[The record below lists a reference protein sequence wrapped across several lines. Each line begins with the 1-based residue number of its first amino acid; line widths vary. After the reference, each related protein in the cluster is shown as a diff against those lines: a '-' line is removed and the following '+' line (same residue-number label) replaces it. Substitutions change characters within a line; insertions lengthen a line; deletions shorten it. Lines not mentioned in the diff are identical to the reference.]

1 MKTEFE
7 IDDDTLCVKKAQV
20 SFFGYDSLAVP
31 VCRASTI
38 PYSDAKSFASRFER
52 DVDGYTYGL
61 YGTPTHRFLEKKIT
75 ELEQGRRTLLFPSGQ
90 AAITLAMLS
99 VLKSGDKVLIP
110 DCVYPPVRDFANNEL
125 KRINVDPIFYDPCD
139 LRTLESIIDDQTQ
152 LVWIESPGSTTMEI
166 QDVRRIVKMSHAK
179 GALVGC
185 DNTWA
190 TPILFKP
197 LLFGADIVVEAL
209 SKYLSGHSDILM
221 GSVTVMDPDLG
232 LKLKAALG
240 RMGIGTSPDDCSLV
254 LRGIETLPVRL
265 ERAAKTAK
273 SLACW
278 IANQRITK
286 KVLHPALNDCPG
298 HDLWKRDFKG
308 ASGVF
313 SVILNAEAVPHVQAA
328 LDVLKTF
335 SIGASWGG
343 TKSLIA
349 PMTVNAFRSAKP
361 WIGPD
366 MVLRISAGMES
377 EESLIND
384 LELFFEKIVER
395 MP

>member
-1 MKTEFE
+1 M
-7 IDDDTLCVKKAQV
+7 Q
-20 SFFGYDSLAVP
+20 
-31 VCRASTI
+31 
-38 PYSDAKSFASRFER
+38 
-52 DVDGYTYGL
+52 
-61 YGTPTHRFLEKKIT
+61 
-75 ELEQGRRTLLFPSGQ
+75 LFCFSWHQ
-90 AAITLAMLS
+90 
-99 VLKSGDKVLIP
+99 
-110 DCVYPPVRDFANNEL
+110 
-125 KRINVDPIFYDPCD
+125 
-139 LRTLESIIDDQTQ
+139 
-152 LVWIESPGSTTMEI
+152 
-166 QDVRRIVKMSHAK
+166 
-179 GALVGC
+179 
-185 DNTWA
+185 
-190 TPILFKP
+190 
-197 LLFGADIVVEAL
+197 
-209 SKYLSGHSDILM
+209 
-221 GSVTVMDPDLG
+221 
-232 LKLKAALG
+232 
-240 RMGIGTSPDDCSLV
+240 
-254 LRGIETLPVRL
+254 
-265 ERAAKTAK
+265 
-273 SLACW
+273 
-278 IANQRITK
+278 

>member
-286 KVLHPALNDCPG
+286 KVLTCT
-298 HDLWKRDFKG
+298 
-308 ASGVF
+308 
-313 SVILNAEAVPHVQAA
+313 E
-328 LDVLKTF
+328 
-335 SIGASWGG
+335 
-343 TKSLIA
+343 
-349 PMTVNAFRSAKP
+349 
-361 WIGPD
+361 
-366 MVLRISAGMES
+366 
-377 EESLIND
+377 
-384 LELFFEKIVER
+384 
-395 MP
+395 